1 MSSPSTAQEP
11 ILLGGL
17 SFSGKTPLRIVLA
30 SHPNICMTRRTRMWT
45 KYYGRYGNMNNRA
58 DFERCLNA
66 LLQNKHIALLG
77 TDPERI
83 RQEFWEGEPG
93 YARLFGLIHMQYA
106 ERNGKPRWGDQLG
119 SIERYADELFDAFP
133 RARMIHMIRDPRS
146 RYAASLQSSGNKRIK
161 LGRETMRWLESVKLL
176 QRNQH
181 RYPGRYLGV
190 RYEQL
195 LAEPE
200 QTVKEICAFINED
213 FVSGMVSSAN
223 MAALMQINDTADET
237 EDESESE
244 DEQQQVND
252 FSEHNTNVTRRAI
265 AFIQRAAKSEMISL
279 GYALEKQH
287 FSAYEWL
294 LYYLVDWPT
303 GWAGMAVTPTF
314 DSK

>member
-1 MSSPSTAQEP
+1 
-11 ILLGGL
+11 
-17 SFSGKTPLRIVLA
+17 
-30 SHPNICMTRRTRMWT
+30 MWT
-45 KYYGRYGNMNNRA
+45 QYYGRYGDLADRA
-58 DFERCLNA
+58 NFERCLGA
-66 LLQNKHIALLG
+66 LMQNKHIALLG

-83 RQEFWEGEPG
+83 RKEFLEGEAG
-93 YARLFGLIHMQYA
+93 YARLFGLIHMQNA
-106 ERNGKPRWGDQLG
+106 ERNGKSRWGDQLG
-119 SIERYADELFDAFP
+119 SIERYADELFNAFP
-133 RARMIHMIRDPRS
+133 RARMIHMVRDPRS

-176 QRNQH
+176 RRNQQ

-200 QTVKEICAFINED
+200 QTVKEICAFIHED
-213 FVSGMVSSAN
+213 YISDMVNSAN
-223 MAALMQINDTADET
+223 IAALMQINDTADDA

-244 DEQQQVND
+244 GEPQQVNH
-252 FSEHNTNVTRRAI
+252 FSERNTSERNTNVTQRAI
-265 AFIQRAAKSEMISL
+265 AFIQRAAKSEMVGL

-287 FSAYEWL
+287 FSPYEWL

-303 GWAGMAVTPTF
+303 GWAGMAMTPSF